1 MSSAAF
7 ARSVLRMS
15 VKTSCLEVFSSLP
28 HPCWFSTYLF
38 FWLLK
43 EGGIKY
49 TLDIPTF
56 SVFQILLLSTA
67 HACSGLVSVSPG
79 ASLSLSIW
87 SWRLSS
93 RKLCHSMF
101 LRPWWEQPISPTS
114 PDSAVTSG
122 SLMFSGLFFFPASL
136 WCAQTVRSLN
146 SNLLSGFG
154 KTLACVT
161 EEEIPSAG
169 LGSSDWSTN

>member
-7 ARSVLRMS
+7 AWRLLRMS
-15 VKTSCLEVFSSLP
+15 IKTSCLKVFSSLP

-93 RKLCHSMF
+93 RKLCHSCFCAHGGNSPYPQPLLTLRSHPEALCF
-101 LRPWWEQPISPTS
+101 LDSSFSPPLCGVPRLWGPWTATSYLVLGKHWPVSRRRKSPL
-114 PDSAVTSG
+114 PV
-122 SLMFSGLFFFPASL
+122 
-136 WCAQTVRSLN
+136 
-146 SNLLSGFG
+146 
-154 KTLACVT
+154 
-161 EEEIPSAG
+161 
-169 LGSSDWSTN
+169 